1 VKVAKAA
8 IYRQVSSL
16 PALKFEEQQLTSF
29 AGLVVFQKLF
39 ETCQLKAR
47 LQEAC
52 AHLHPRHYY
61 SFSTILQCLIVHL
74 VLGYRQLRES
84 AFYREDPLVKRV
96 LGLKS
101 LPSVATVSRMLSEFE
116 RAQRRGATDGQSRL
130 SFRAPPEASLCHRHL
145 GL

>member
-1 VKVAKAA
+1 MEG
-8 IYRQVSSL
+8 SN
-16 PALKFEEQQLTSF
+16 ALQLTSF

-39 ETCQLKAR
+39 ETCRLKER

-52 AHLHPRHYY
+52 AHLEPRHYY
-61 SFSTILQCLIVHL
+61 GFSTILQCLIVHI

-101 LPSVATVSRMLSEFE
+101 LPSVATVSRMLSEFDG
-116 RAQRRGATDGQSRL
+116 RSVAVQQAVSRDIYRFQRHQQFAALPQIMAGKNS
-130 SFRAPPEASLCHRHL
+130 
-145 GL
+145 